1 VLSSLGGGEEGDKTC
16 ERKGRSHL
24 AAPLPAPLKKMRE
37 PACTDRLLRH
47 SPPPQPYLNQV
58 PSTPAPSSRVSR
70 CQPPPMAFCGC
81 GSIVVQAKQ
90 HPASRPAGPVAHPMQ
105 GFWGLAW
112 MDMYMCMCG
121 CIHRRVRG
129 LSTTCAWGQ
138 PTNPTVHPVLGALQS
153 SCAVRT
159 LC

>member
-1 VLSSLGGGEEGDKTC
+1 MRGLAWQTQTLTSGRGTGEGITGVAQQC
-16 ERKGRSHL
+16 Q
-24 AAPLPAPLKKMRE
+24 
-37 PACTDRLLRH
+37 
-47 SPPPQPYLNQV
+47 PP
-58 PSTPAPSSRVSR
+58 
-70 CQPPPMAFCGC
+70 PPPMAFCGW

-112 MDMYMCMCG
+112 IDMYMCG

-138 PTNPTVHPVLGALQS
+138 PTNPTIHPVLGALQS